1 MHDGLKFRQSAS
13 AQVVK
18 AAGHVAD
25 GFQVKGKWKVQ
36 HFRKGSLI
44 DPSLSDDLVMI
55 DEFEA
60 FNAPTNAGVNYV
72 LDAAFGGGSQISPF
86 YIGLIDNAAG
96 VLAVTDTLASKAWT
110 EAVGY
115 SGGARIEWQDDAA
128 SSRTKVNTTTA
139 DFNMTGSATI
149 RGLFVAEDDTPGGTT
164 GLLWS
169 TALFGTPSSVV
180 NTDVLKLVYSLGA

>member
-1 MHDGLKFRQSAS
+1 MDNLRFREDAIARVEKGHPHDALPI
-13 AQVVK
+13 
-18 AAGHVAD
+18 
-25 GFQVKGKWKVQ
+25 KGKWVVQ

-44 DPSLSDDLVMI
+44 DPSLSDEYVMI

-60 FNAPTNAGVNYV
+60 FNAPTNAGVNHV
-72 LDAAFGGGSQISPF
+72 LDAAFGGGSQISPW

-96 VLAVTDTLASKAWT
+96 ALANTDTLASKAWT

-128 SSRTKVNTTTA
+128 SSRTKANSTTA

-149 RGLFVAEDDTPGGTT
+149 RGLFVCEDDTPGGTT
-164 GLLWS
+164 GVLWS

-180 NTDVLKLVYSLGA
+180 NTDVLKLVYSLSA

>member
-1 MHDGLKFRQSAS
+1 MDNLRFREDAIARVEKGHPHDLLPI
-13 AQVVK
+13 
-18 AAGHVAD
+18 
-25 GFQVKGKWKVQ
+25 KGKWTVQ

-60 FNAPTNAGVNYV
+60 FNAPTNLGVNYV
-72 LDAAFGGGSQISPF
+72 LDASFGGGTQVSPW

-96 VLAVTDTLASKAWT
+96 ALATTDTLASKAWT
-110 EAVGY
+110 EATGY

-128 SSRTKVNTTTA
+128 SSRTKVNSTTS
-139 DFNMTGSATI
+139 DFTMTGTATI
-149 RGLFVAEDDTPGGTT
+149 RGLFVAEDNTPGGTT